1 MKIVLDAIQFIE
13 TSLLFSAFLFSA
25 VMFIRTRDALAGRNL
40 MVLLPVSSVVFI
52 SYMYTTNERIA
63 GMDAQYIT
71 WLSPLFALVVVALIM
86 MSILATCYY
95 IIQLFPISAK
105 KKRTS
110 LIWAAVL
117 VGILLI
123 ATSVLVMYM
132 SKLDLANAVRNVLWA
147 FYPLCSIAI
156 FIEALALLIMYR
168 NISNAHDRRL
178 ARYFLIAFLPQAFF
192 SAVDFLLIRNIAFQ
206 LTHLSYTVFS
216 IFAFIDLCGYFFSN
230 FRRSMDI
237 TSYRNSLKVRYELSD
252 RELEVLELLAGGDS
266 NEAIGTKLHI
276 SVNTVKSHIKRIYRK
291 LGVSSR
297 LQLMSF
303 LSGNGFGGRGFA
315 ENSGTEGG
323 ING

>member
-1 MKIVLDAIQFIE
+1 MGIVLDAIQFIE

-25 VMFIRTRDALAGRNL
+25 VMFMRTRDALAGRNL

-52 SYMYTTNERIA
+52 SYMYTINEQSA
-63 GMDAQYIT
+63 HSGMQDIT

-95 IIQLFPISAK
+95 IIQLFPLTPQ
-105 KKRTS
+105 KKRLS
-110 LIWAAVL
+110 IIWAGAL
-117 VGILLI
+117 VGVLLV
-123 ATSVLVMYM
+123 ATSVLVMFM

-156 FIEALALLIMYR
+156 FIEAIALLVMYR

-192 SAVDFLLIRNIAFQ
+192 SAADFLLIRNIAFQ

-216 IFAFIDLCGYFFSN
+216 IFAFVDLCSYFFTN

-237 TSYRNSLKVRYELSD
+237 TSYHNSLKERYELSD
-252 RELEVLELLAGGDS
+252 RELEVLDLLARGDS
-266 NEAIGTKLHI
+266 NETTGAKLHI
-276 SVNTVKSHIKRIYRK
+276 SVNTVKSHIKRIYKK

-297 LQLMSF
+297 LQLMS
-303 LSGNGFGGRGFA
+303 LLAGNGFNGVAGGNGLSGKNA
-315 ENSGTEGG
+315 E
-323 ING
+323 I